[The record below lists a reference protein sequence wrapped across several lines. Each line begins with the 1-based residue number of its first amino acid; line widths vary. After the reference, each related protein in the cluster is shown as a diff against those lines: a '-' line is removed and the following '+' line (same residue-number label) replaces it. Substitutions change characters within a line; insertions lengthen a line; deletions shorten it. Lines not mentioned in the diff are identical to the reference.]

1 MKRRLIGSLC
11 VLLLLSLFPI
21 ACVSEGEETVRL
33 ARVLYTLCREED
45 DRTMMKVGSVIMN
58 RVESPWFPDTLS
70 GVLSQAQQFP
80 CGRRYDARSL
90 RVAQQL
96 LDGARELPEEAL
108 YYRALD
114 ASDAG
119 TQARQIETS
128 GGYAFY
134 GRAR

>member
-1 MKRRLIGSLC
+1 MKKRLIGSLC
-11 VLLLLSLFPI
+11 VLLLLSLLPI
-21 ACVSEGEETVRL
+21 ACVSEGEDTVRL

-45 DRTMMKVGSVIMN
+45 DHTMMKMGSVIMN

-90 RVAQQL
+90 RAAQQL
-96 LDGARELPEEAL
+96 MDGARELPEEAL

-114 ASDAG
+114 ASDTGAE
-119 TQARQIETS
+119 AMWMETS
-128 GGYAFY
+128 GGYAFF